1 MYSCRWFWIITWI
14 FLYFTQ
20 GFCQK
25 FTLSGKISIAKNEI
39 KNNSEVIEQG
49 FVVLK
54 GSTIQ
59 TQADAQGNYVLKN
72 IPKGRYVVV
81 AFALGKS
88 IEEKE
93 IYLQKD
99 TVLNFTLQNLEEQ
112 YNAVVIQA
120 EREKTFGLQRMK
132 SIENFGIYEGKK
144 TEVILLD
151 DIYANLSTNNPRQV
165 YARITGLNVWE
176 SDQSGLQ
183 LGIGGRGLSPN
194 RTANFNVRQNGY
206 DISAD
211 ALGYPEAYYTPPT
224 EALERIEIIRGAAS
238 LQYGT
243 QFGGMLNFRFKSP
256 ETEKKIRFTSRQSTG
271 SWGFFSSFNSISG
284 TVKKFSYYTYYQLRR
299 ADGYRPNSK
308 FYSHNFF
315 TSLNYEISSRI
326 SINAE
331 FTKMNYLAQ
340 QPGGLTDKAFQNNP
354 RQSFRERNWFNIDW
368 NLAAV
373 NLTYKIS
380 EHTQL
385 NMRNF
390 GLLAHRKA
398 VGNLERIN
406 VVDFGKE
413 RTLIEG
419 VFQNIGNET
428 RLLHDYKIKR
438 QKHAFLAGMRLYSG
452 KTTARQGLGSA
463 GKDANFT
470 YLNPQNLEDSDY
482 DFPSKNIAFFTENIF
497 NITSKFSITPGIR
510 WEYIHTQANGYYK
523 QYVKDGAGNI
533 LVEKKIYE
541 STVRMRSFLL
551 AGMGLSYKVKPIAE
565 LYANI
570 SQNYRAINF
579 SDLRINNPNLRI
591 DPNIRDEKGYTAD
604 LGIRGS
610 KNGFF
615 SYELTLFYLYY
626 NGKIGQ
632 VLRTD
637 TILFNDYR
645 FRTNVSDAVNKGIE
659 AFAELNILRLFNV
672 HSWQYNIFTNIS
684 WIDARYTGT
693 QDNSIRNK
701 KVEMV
706 PPMVVRVGNTVRYKK
721 LGGTIQYAYTAEH
734 FSDATNAIRTAT
746 AVEGIIP
753 AYSITDIS
761 VYYQWKFLRIEASVN
776 NLFNVSYFTRRAESY
791 PGPGIIPADGRAFYT
806 TVQVV
811 F

>member
-1 MYSCRWFWIITWI
+1 MMYSYRWFWAI
-14 FLYFTQ
+14 FLFSLCIVH
-20 GFCQK
+20 GFSQNI
-25 FTLSGKISIAKNEI
+25 TLTGKITVENNPNE
-39 KNNSEVIEQG
+39 KIEQG
-49 FVVLK
+49 FVVIK
-54 GSTIQ
+54 GSTTQ
-59 TQADAQGNYVLKN
+59 TQTDTQGNYTLKN
-72 IPKGRYVVV
+72 IPAGKYTII

-88 IEEKE
+88 IQEKE
-93 IYLQKD
+93 VYLKKD
-99 TVLNFTLQNLEEQ
+99 TVVNFTLQNLETQ
-112 YNAVVIQA
+112 YNVIEIQA

-151 DIYANLSTNNPRQV
+151 DIYANLATNNPRQV

-256 ETEKKIRFTSRQSTG
+256 EKDKKILVTSRQSAG
-271 SWGFFSSFNSISG
+271 SWGFLSSFNSISG
-284 TVKKFSYYTYYQLRR
+284 TVKKFSYYTYYQFRR

-308 FYSHNFF
+308 FYSHNLF
-315 TSLNYEISSRI
+315 TALNYDISTRLSVNI
-326 SINAE
+326 E
-331 FTKMNYLAQ
+331 LTKMNYLAQ

-354 RQSFRERNWFNIDW
+354 RQSLRERNWFDINW
-368 NLAAV
+368 NLMAV
-373 NLTYKIS
+373 NATYKLS
-380 EHTQL
+380 EHTQI

-413 RTLIEG
+413 RTIIEG
-419 VFQNIGNET
+419 IFKNAGNET
-428 RLLHDYKIKR
+428 RILQDYTLKN
-438 QKHAFLAGMRLYSG
+438 QKHAFVAGMRLYSG
-452 KTTARQGLGSA
+452 KTLARQGLGSA

-470 YLNPQNLEDSDY
+470 YLNPENIEDSDFA
-482 DFPSKNIAFFTENIF
+482 FPSKNVAFFAENIF
-497 NITSKFSITPGIR
+497 NITSRLSITPGIR
-510 WEYIHTQANGYYK
+510 WEYIHTRAEGYYK

-533 LVEKKIYE
+533 LVEKKIHE
-541 STVRMRSFLL
+541 STQRTRDFLL
-551 AGMGLSYKVKPIAE
+551 FGTGISYKMKPFIE
-565 LYANI
+565 LYGNI

-604 LGIRGS
+604 AGFRGS

-637 TILFNDYR
+637 TVLFNDYR

-659 AFAELNILRLFNV
+659 TFAEINVLRLFNI
-672 HSWQYNIFTNIS
+672 HSWQYNIFTNVS
-684 WIDARYTGT
+684 WIDARYRST
-693 QDNSIRNK
+693 QDNSIKNK

-721 LGGTIQYAYTAEH
+721 FGGSIQYAYTAEH

-761 VYYQWKFLRIEASVN
+761 VFYQWKFLRIETSVN
-776 NLFNVSYFTRRAESY
+776 NVFNTAYFTRRAEAY
-791 PGPGIIPADGRAFYT
+791 PGPGIIPADGRAIYAT
-806 TVQVV
+806 LQVV

>member
-1 MYSCRWFWIITWI
+1 MYFCRVYCVLLAI
-14 FLYFTQ
+14 FMYFTE

-25 FTLSGKISIAKNEI
+25 FTVSGKIIIETDDK
-39 KNNSEVIEQG
+39 KTVSEPIEQG
-49 FVVLK
+49 FVVIK
-54 GSTIQ
+54 ESTVQ
-59 TQADAQGNYVLKN
+59 TQADVHGNYTLKN
-72 IPKGRYVVV
+72 IPKGRYTIV

-88 IEEKE
+88 VQEKE
-93 IYLQKD
+93 ICLQKD
-99 TVLNFTLQNLEEQ
+99 TILNFTLQNLEEK
-112 YNAVVIQA
+112 YNAVIVQA

-243 QFGGMLNFRFKSP
+243 QFGGMLNFRFKTP
-256 ETEKKIRFTSRQSTG
+256 EKEKKICLTSRQSAG
-271 SWGFFSSFNSISG
+271 SWGFLSSFNSLSG
-284 TVKKFSYYTYYQLRR
+284 TIKKFSYYTYYQFRR
-299 ADGYRPNSK
+299 ADGYRPNAK

-315 TSLNYEISSRI
+315 TALNYQISTRL
-326 SINAE
+326 SINLE
-331 FTKMNYLAQ
+331 LTKMVYLAQ

-368 NLAAV
+368 NLAAF
-373 NLTYKIS
+373 NMTYRLS
-380 EHTQL
+380 ERTQL

-413 RTLIEG
+413 RTVIEG
-419 VFQNIGNET
+419 IFQNIGNET
-428 RLLHDYKIKR
+428 RVLQDYTIKN
-438 QKHAFLAGMRLYSG
+438 QKHAFVAGMRVYSG
-452 KTTARQGLGSA
+452 KTSARQGLGSA
-463 GKDANFT
+463 GNNPDFI
-470 YLNPQNLEDSDY
+470 YLNPENIEDSDY
-482 DFPSKNIAFFTENIF
+482 AFPSKNAAFFIENIF
-497 NITSKFSITPGIR
+497 NISSKFSITPGLR
-510 WEYIHTQANGYYK
+510 WEYIHTQAQGYYK

-541 STVRMRSFLL
+541 TTQRKRNFLL
-551 AGMGLSYKVKPIAE
+551 AGLGTSYKVKPILE
-565 LYANI
+565 LYANV

-591 DPNIRDEKGYTAD
+591 DPAIRDEKGYTAD

-626 NGKIGQ
+626 KGKIGQ

-637 TILFNDYR
+637 TVLFNDYR

-659 AFAELNILRLFNV
+659 AFAEVNILRLFNI
-672 HSWQYNIFTNIS
+672 STWQYNIFANVS

-693 QDNSIRNK
+693 QDNSIKNK

-706 PPMVVRVGNTVRYKK
+706 PPIVVRMGNTVRYKK
-721 LGGTIQYAYTAEH
+721 LGGTVQYAYTAEH

-746 AVEGIIP
+746 AVEGLIP
-753 AYSITDIS
+753 SYSITDIS
-761 VYYQWKFLRIEASVN
+761 VFCQWKFLRLEASVN
-776 NLFNVSYFTRRAESY
+776 NLFDVSYFTRRAESY
-791 PGPGIIPADGRAFYT
+791 PGPGIIPADGRAFYG
-806 TVQVV
+806 TVQIV